1 MLAAVLKVVLKNDG
15 LGILYCPNLRPF
27 IIDLIFKDASFNLLS
42 NQCDS
47 VNTGIGQEWK
57 ESSRVNNL

>member
-27 IIDLIFKDASFNLLS
+27 IIDLIFKDATLT
-42 NQCDS
+42 C
-47 VNTGIGQEWK
+47 
-57 ESSRVNNL
+57 SRIHATP

>member
-1 MLAAVLKVVLKNDG
+1 MLAAVFEVVLKNDG

-47 VNTGIGQEWK
+47 VSTGIG
-57 ESSRVNNL
+57 